1 MNDDPLDALDKR
13 IIHALQCDARKTSA
27 SDVADEVDVSASTVR
42 NRIRKLEDADIL
54 MGYRPEVNYEK
65 AGYQLRT
72 LIVCTA
78 PIPEREQLARDALE
92 VPGVVAVREITT
104 GTENVHVEAIGSDSD
119 DLSRIG
125 RDLDEL
131 GLEVVD
137 EDLIRNEYERAFHGF
152 DVDELS

>member
-1 MNDDPLDALDKR
+1 MNDEPLDALDKR

-27 SDVADEVDVSASTVR
+27 SDVAGNVGVSASTVR
-42 NRIRKLEDADIL
+42 NRIRKLEDAGIL

-78 PIPEREQLARDALE
+78 PIPEREELARDALE

-104 GTENVHVEAIGSDSD
+104 GTENVHVEAIGTDGD

-125 RDLDEL
+125 QDLDAL

-137 EDLIRNEYERAFHGF
+137 EDLIRNEYEHQFHEF
-152 DVDELS
+152 DVDV

>member
-1 MNDDPLDALDKR
+1 VRRPEDLG
-13 IIHALQCDARKTSA
+13 Q

-78 PIPEREQLARDALE
+78 PIP
-92 VPGVVAVREITT
+92 GSGSNSH
-104 GTENVHVEAIGSDSD
+104 GT
-119 DLSRIG
+119 RW
-125 RDLDEL
+125 RC
-131 GLEVVD
+131 
-137 EDLIRNEYERAFHGF
+137 RA
-152 DVDELS
+152 SSPSAK

>member
-1 MNDDPLDALDKR
+1 MNEDPLDALDKR

-27 SDVADEVDVSASTVR
+27 SDVAADVGVSASTVR
-42 NRIRKLEDADIL
+42 NRIRKLEAADIL

-65 AGYQLRT
+65 AGYQLRA

-92 VPGVVAVREITT
+92 VDGVVAVREITT
-104 GTENVHVEAIGSDSD
+104 GTENVHVEAVGTDGD

-125 RDLDEL
+125 QDLDAL

-137 EDLIRNEYERAFHGF
+137 EDLIRNEYEHQFHEF
-152 DVDELS
+152 DVDV

>member
-1 MNDDPLDALDKR
+1 MNDEPLDPLDKR

-27 SDVADEVDVSASTVR
+27 SDVAGNVGVSASTVR
-42 NRIRKLEDADIL
+42 NRIRKLEDAGIL

-78 PIPEREQLARDALE
+78 PIPEREELARDALE

-104 GTENVHVEAIGSDSD
+104 GTENVHVEAIGTDGD

-125 RDLDEL
+125 QDLDAL

-137 EDLIRNEYERAFHGF
+137 EDLIRNEYEHQFHEF
-152 DVDELS
+152 DVDV

>member
-1 MNDDPLDALDKR
+1 MNDEPLDALDKR

-27 SDVADEVDVSASTVR
+27 SDVAGKVGVSASTVR
-42 NRIRKLEDADIL
+42 NRIRKLEDAGIL

-78 PIPEREQLARDALE
+78 PIPEREELARDALE

-104 GTENVHVEAIGSDSD
+104 GTENVHVEAIGTDGD

-125 RDLDEL
+125 QDLDAL

-137 EDLIRNEYERAFHGF
+137 EDLIRNEYEHQFHEF
-152 DVDELS
+152 DVDV